1 MGSDSFMFLMN
12 EMLWVAALVSA
23 PILISTLVVGVLIS
37 VIQVATQIQEMTIS
51 YVPKLAV
58 AALILILLGGWM
70 MGRIGEFARQ
80 SYASI
85 STIR

>member
-1 MGSDSFMFLMN
+1 MFLMN

>member
-1 MGSDSFMFLMN
+1 MN

>member
-12 EMLWVAALVSA
+12 EMLWTAALVSA
-23 PILISTLVVGVLIS
+23 PILVATLVVGVVIS

-58 AALILILLGGWM
+58 AALVLVLLGGWM
-70 MGRIGEFARQ
+70 IGRIGEFARQ
-80 SYASI
+80 AYASI
-85 STIR
+85 STIN

>member
-1 MGSDSFMFLMN
+1 
-12 EMLWVAALVSA
+12 
-23 PILISTLVVGVLIS
+23 LVVGVLIS

-58 AALILILLGGWM
+58 AALVLILLGGWM
-70 MGRIGEFARQ
+70 MGRISEFARQ

>member
-1 MGSDSFMFLMN
+1 MFLMN
-12 EMLWVAALVSA
+12 EMLWVAALVAA